1 MHRILSLALVLAACS
16 DPALEAR
23 VKQLEDDVAEM
34 KAAPPAAAPAP
45 RPGTPPAQDP
55 RNEEAIALFRE
66 ANQLIQTGKYEEAKA
81 KITKLTTDYAGTPA
95 ARSGGKLKAEL
106 DVIGKPMGPLN
117 MDKWYQGETQMA
129 DSGTT
134 LLVFWEVWCPHCK
147 REVPKLETTHKE
159 WGAKGLQVIGL
170 TKQTRNITDEQ
181 VTSFM
186 KDNAVTYPV
195 GKEDG
200 TVSQYYNVS
209 GIPAA
214 AVVKDGKVVWR
225 GHPGRITDDMIAGWT
240 GA

>member
-34 KAAPPAAAPAP
+34 KKAPPAAAPAA

-55 RNEEAIALFRE
+55 RNEQAIALFRE

-81 KITKLTTDYAGTPA
+81 KINTLTTDYADTPA

-106 DVIGKPMGPLN
+106 DVIGKPTGPLN

-129 DSGTT
+129 SSGAT

-147 REVPKLETTHKE
+147 REVPKLEATHKE

-181 VTSFM
+181 VTSFV
-186 KDNAVTYPV
+186 KENNVSYPV

-225 GHPGRITDDMIAGWT
+225 GHPGRITEDMLKDWT